1 MRAILINPID
11 ETIKEVFYEG
21 NKQYSR
27 LHWIQDTI
35 NCDTIDGVRLDE
47 WGQYMY
53 VDDNGMLSNMN
64 YFFRYTDNSY
74 FVEPIL
80 LAGKGLVVGT
90 NEEGND
96 IEPELTIE
104 DLRSRIQFLGRKAL
118 H

>member
-35 NCDTIDGVRLDE
+35 NCNTIDGVRLDE

-53 VDDNGMLSNMN
+53 IDDEGMLSNMN
-64 YFFRYTDNSY
+64 YFFKYTNNDY
-74 FVEPIL
+74 YVEPVLI
-80 LAGKGLVVGT
+80 AGKALVVGT
-90 NEEGND
+90 DHLGND
-96 IEPELTIE
+96 IEPELTIG
-104 DLRSRIQFLGRKAL
+104 DLRPRIKFLGRKAL